1 MPAATLVIAGGIA
14 LFFVVALA
22 YSWPVLSEPVP
33 VDAAPDFVAQRVRA
47 RLADSGLIYPMLA
60 GSFLVSG
67 VLVSRWTRRP

>member
-22 YSWPVLSEPVP
+22 YAWPVLSEPVP
-33 VDAAPDFVAQRVRA
+33 VDADQDYVAERVRA
-47 RLADSGLIYPMLA
+47 RLVGSGLIYPMLA

-67 VLVSRWTRRP
+67 FLVSRWTRRP